1 MKLIHELTGQHRRRY
16 HRTVTRMPNYLMH
29 SAPGQLANLLGGFT
43 MNLRNGHGS
52 GVPLADRASGVQ
64 AVDDRVA
71 PALLLRIVALL
82 GSNVVGAISKWS
94 EFVNGCL

>member
-1 MKLIHELTGQHRRRY
+1 
-16 HRTVTRMPNYLMH
+16 
-29 SAPGQLANLLGGFT
+29 
-43 MNLRNGHGS
+43 MNSRNGHGS
-52 GVPLADRASGVQ
+52 SVPLADSASGIQ

-71 PALLLRIVALL
+71 PALLLRIVVLL